1 METLPREEDTIGA
14 YKNTTTLTCKN
25 QKTTTNNKNNEVNY
39 QRMISMAED
48 FNHYR

>member
-25 QKTTTNNKNNEVNY
+25 QKTTTNNNNNEVNY